1 MTEQATSFTC
11 NVCAHELST
20 EQIQTETKYNID
32 VAYIDCPECN
42 NRYNMMFD
50 NKETV
55 KLKRK
60 IRKVKEIEHYLQLL
74 LYREMLIVEDRYYY
88 KTYQDLPEEEKKRI
102 GKYQSTVD
110 KQKIKEYNRAIKH
123 KRYELKDLIQLL

>member
-1 MTEQATSFTC
+1 MTERATSFTC

-20 EQIQTETKYNID
+20 EQIQIETKYGINI
-32 VAYIDCPECN
+32 AYVICPECDS
-42 NRYNMMFD
+42 RYNMMFD

-55 KLKRK
+55 RLKKK

-74 LYREMLIVEDRYYY
+74 LYREMLIVEDKYY
-88 KTYQDLPEEEKKRI
+88 KQTYNDLPAEEKKRI

-110 KQKIKEYNRAIKH
+110 KQKIKEYNQAIKN
-123 KRYELKDLIQLL
+123 KRYDIKDLIQLL